1 MYLICVWFCRH
12 ENRQDRQPDIAGANC
27 SFIYVFIFHQS
38 PKVFFSIHYFIL
50 VTVLII
56 DKFIFKWSIFLKYW
70 NFDWNNDICG
80 KIRKASKFLGFDFD
94 LLHPKD

>member
-12 ENRQDRQPDIAGANC
+12 ENRQDRQPDIAEANC

-38 PKVFFSIHYFIL
+38 PKVFFSIHYGIL

-56 DKFIFKWSIFLKYW
+56 D
-70 NFDWNNDICG
+70 
-80 KIRKASKFLGFDFD
+80 
-94 LLHPKD
+94 